1 MKFYQWT
8 LNELH
13 CMGLKLHVCMNTFY
27 FAWPWTT
34 LICTN
39 VCTFAWTIS
48 YSMNILTCCTKNS
61 TLHELLPLWHS
72 MNLIDAVFI
81 LTKSCT
87 VSRLKAYYNP
97 PKIPLNPPNCNTW
110 HTYLLTNL
118 TTDFNLAI
126 TPLEQTKVSEHMLQ
140 SHLLPKSYLQKRLV
154 QA

>member
-1 MKFYQWT
+1 MNSQWT
-8 LNELH
+8 SLH
-13 CMGLKLHVCMNTFY
+13 GLETACLHEHFLFCMIMNH
-27 FAWPWTT
+27 

-39 VCTFAWTIS
+39 VFTFAWTIS
-48 YSMNILTCCTKNS
+48 NRMNILTCCMKNS